1 MTLQRALL
9 VSIAL
14 HATLLAAW
22 KPAQRLPQET
32 RNVPLVARL
41 VQPTSTLA
49 PVELEAPRPI
59 KPIRL
64 PKLTAPITPQAEIVS
79 EPQSV
84 LQVEPLSQPD
94 VQQAAAEAEPLV
106 PVQPDAP
113 QFDQGAIAKYRLQII
128 SAAKQFRR
136 YPPIA
141 RENGWQGRAEV
152 RVSFE
157 GAREPAVVLN
167 KSSGYAVLDRQALE
181 TLTNA
186 LAPLPAPLAGRSFE
200 LDFPVVFSL
209 DE

>member
-14 HATLLAAW
+14 HALLLAIAR
-22 KPAQRLPQET
+22 PPQGLPQESK
-32 RNVPLVARL
+32 RAPLVVRL
-41 VQPTSTLA
+41 VEPA
-49 PVELEAPRPI
+49 PVEAPPAV
-59 KPIRL
+59 KPVPL
-64 PKLTAPITPQAEIVS
+64 LKKLVRTTPRAQPSTQPLNEVR
-79 EPQSV
+79 
-84 LQVEPLSQPD
+84 VEVPVAVEVPL
-94 VQQAAAEAEPLV
+94 AAEGPRQEP
-106 PVQPDAP
+106 PP
-113 QFDQGAIAKYRLQII
+113 QFDPGAIARYRLEII

-152 RVSFE
+152 RVSFD

-167 KSSGYAVLDRQALE
+167 RSSGYAVLDRQAVE
-181 TLTNA
+181 TLAKA
-186 LAPLPAPLAGRSFE
+186 LAPLPPPLAGQAFE